1 MQTIIKQ
8 IDSISANQCVALV
21 QVTHAVGEDISD
33 NFAGVVSES
42 TSREFIPVAGAT
54 VNITEGRTQSF
65 VRTIMQRATD
75 IKPLEDAREMQAL
88 SANMYMDKS
97 KRMWAVR
104 HSESGQDILVRT
116 SDMNDSG
123 ELLEMIR
130 SVSNVNPAGIRG
142 TNPDVARAMDRFN
155 LDLAGAQGGD
165 MVSYVSESGD
175 LRVGFIVA
183 EVTDGEMH
191 GFSVVDKAGN
201 AEVISSLSMVCL
213 LNGDEIEERHFPE
226 MDSVSAAGN
235 ATVEKLVNYYRQ
247 VFSYSPEYMDK
258 LETIIRN
265 HGF

>member
-1 MQTIIKQ
+1 MQTTIKQ
-8 IDSISANQCVALV
+8 IDSISANQCVVLV

-54 VNITEGRTQSF
+54 VNIQEGRTQSF

-75 IKPLEDAREMQAL
+75 ILPLEDAREMQAL
-88 SANMYMDKS
+88 SANMYMDNA

-104 HSESGQDILVRT
+104 HSESGDVLVRT
-116 SDMNDSG
+116 SDMNDTD
-123 ELLEMIR
+123 ELMDMIR

-142 TNPDVARAMDRFN
+142 TYPDVARAMDRFN

-165 MVSYVSESGD
+165 MISYVSQSGE
-175 LRVGFIVA
+175 LRVGFVVA
-183 EVTDGEMH
+183 EVMDGDDH

-201 AEVISSLSMVCL
+201 NEIISSLSMVTVL
-213 LNGDEIEERHFPE
+213 SGDDIEERHFPQ

-235 ATVEKLVNYYRQ
+235 ATVEKLVSYYRQ